1 MKKSILQMYACIGF
15 LITMTSC
22 MTPYH
27 TKYQAKNLKSF
38 NKSHNYMRHNVS
50 PRERGDYNDKSVRQQ
65 TRKTLYG
72 N

>member
-15 LITMTSC
+15 LITIASC
-22 MTPYH
+22 TVPYH
-27 TKYQAKNLKSF
+27 TKNLKSF
-38 NKSHNYMRHNVS
+38 NKSHNYVRHNVS